1 MTRSRAGLALTLPV
15 AVLGALLGGWR
26 GALAAAM
33 FGLLATGIQ
42 VVAGRAM
49 RRHNDSAT
57 RDYMRAWASGMG
69 LRMLGVILVG
79 VVIWLDSAW
88 CPPVPAAMGYI
99 GVLVP
104 LLFFEA
110 RQV

>member
-1 MTRSRAGLALTLPV
+1 MTRSRAGLALTVPV
-15 AVLGALLGGWR
+15 AALGLLLGGWR
-26 GALAAAM
+26 GALAAAA

-42 VVAGRAM
+42 VAAGRTM
-49 RRHNDSAT
+49 RQHGDSAT
-57 RDYMRAWASGMG
+57 RDYMKAWAAGMG
-69 LRMLGVILVG
+69 LRMLGVIVVG

-104 LLFFEA
+104 LLFLEA
-110 RQV
+110 RRL

>member
-1 MTRSRAGLALTLPV
+1 MTRSRAGLALTVPV
-15 AVLGALLGGWR
+15 AVLGLLLGGWR
-26 GALAAAM
+26 GAIAAAA
-33 FGLLATGIQ
+33 FGLLATVIQ
-42 VVAGRAM
+42 VAAGRTM
-49 RRHNDSAT
+49 SRHGDSAT

-104 LLFFEA
+104 LLFLEA
-110 RQV
+110 RRL

>member
-1 MTRSRAGLALTLPV
+1 MTRGKAGLALTLPV
-15 AVLGALLGGWR
+15 SVLGLLLGSWR
-26 GALAAAM
+26 GMLAAAA
-33 FGLLATGIQ
+33 FGLLATLIQ
-42 VVAGRAM
+42 VAAGRTM
-49 RRHNDSAT
+49 NRHDDSAT
-57 RDYMRAWASGMG
+57 RDYMKAWASGMG

-110 RQV
+110 RQL

>member
-1 MTRSRAGLALTLPV
+1 MTRSKAGLALTLPV
-15 AVLGALLGGWR
+15 AVLGALLGGWQ
-26 GALAAAM
+26 GMLAAAA
-33 FGLLATGIQ
+33 FGLLATAIQ
-42 VVAGRAM
+42 VAAGRTM
-49 RRHNDSAT
+49 SRQGESPT
-57 RDYMRAWASGMG
+57 REYMRAWASGMG

-110 RQV
+110 RQL